1 MIKRTLGSRRDDLY
15 DPDAARREILFVV
28 RRFGSACPR
37 MFARD
42 NGMSL
47 VYFSLLSL
55 LYPPNC
61 AGRTSE

>member
-28 RRFGSACPR
+28 RRFGRPQ
-37 MFARD
+37 MFACD

-47 VYFSLLSL
+47 VYFIL
-55 LYPPNC
+55 LYLFYLPNY
-61 AGRTSE
+61 AGR